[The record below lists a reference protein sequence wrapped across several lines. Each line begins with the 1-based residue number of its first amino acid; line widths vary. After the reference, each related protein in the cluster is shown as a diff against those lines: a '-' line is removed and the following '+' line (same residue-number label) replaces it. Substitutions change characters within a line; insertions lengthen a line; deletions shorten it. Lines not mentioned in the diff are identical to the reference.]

1 MTLVPFPSAQS
12 PLEPS
17 PDDRD
22 RRRVAEDEE
31 TEAAGGKMSFL
42 EHLDELRKRLII
54 SIASIVIG
62 FLIAFPFGQRLWAFV
77 LVPLTAAVP
86 GGAFIFT
93 DPAEAFML
101 LIKTAALAG
110 LILASPVVLLQV
122 WLFVAPGL
130 YAHEKKFA
138 VPFVLFAT
146 TFFVSGAAF
155 SHYILFPWAWR
166 FFASFGNEYL
176 QFLPRIGPAFAMY
189 VRLLLACGLVFQLPT
204 VVFFLARIG
213 LATPGFLIRNTKYAI
228 LIIFIVAAILTP
240 DANPVTQTMMA
251 APMIALYG
259 LSILIAWAFGRAPR
273 DR

>member
-22 RRRVAEDEE
+22 RHRVAEDEE

-273 DR
+273 ER